1 MTTIDSHSAAPPAPE
16 REMPGDRL
24 SFITKLAYGGG
35 DFASQLVWS
44 LGSSFLTLFYTD
56 NVGLSAGIAGMVLAV
71 ARIFDAALD
80 PVIGGIAERTR
91 TRWGRFRPFIL
102 FGTPFLAV
110 ICVLTF
116 TAPLSSGGG
125 KIVWAIGSYFLLGLV
140 YGLVNLP
147 YGSLSTVM
155 SRKSDQRVSLNSY
168 RMIGT
173 NLGAVALSAVSMPL
187 IIYFSGA
194 GDGTTT
200 TTRGYTMTALVMA
213 LIAVPLFYAVFL
225 TSREVITPVHHG
237 RGIPLGE
244 ELKVVLT
251 NRNLMMVFCAFLFAM
266 TAFFGRI
273 GIQLY
278 YYIYDLQRMDLVSV
292 LMMLP
297 SLMGAVG
304 IVLFARFSKQLGKK
318 NLSVISF
325 AACGAS
331 LIALYFVPFDNI
343 ALVIALTTLYG
354 LSNFAGPLIMSMV
367 PDCIDEAE
375 DRTGIRAD
383 GMSYAVI
390 SLSTKIGSAVGGA
403 VGIALIGAFGYVANQ
418 AQTPHAMMGINLIT
432 NVGCGT
438 LFLLAMI
445 PLSMYRLTEKEYV
458 QIRARLDAKGG
469 ISSAAEEGAADSR

>member
-56 NVGLSAGIAGMVLAV
+56 NVGLSAGVAGMVLAV

-200 TTRGYTMTALVMA
+200 TTHGYTMTALVMA

-225 TSREVITPVHHG
+225 TSREVITPVHQG

-266 TAFFGRI
+266 TAFFGRTLKNRFRASYFPFTEPSMELDI
-273 GIQLY
+273 ECVVCGGHDPRCRVCKGTGWLEAGGMGMVHPEVVRAGGI
-278 YYIYDLQRMDLVSV
+278 D
-292 LMMLP
+292 
-297 SLMGAVG
+297 
-304 IVLFARFSKQLGKK
+304 
-318 NLSVISF
+318 
-325 AACGAS
+325 
-331 LIALYFVPFDNI
+331 
-343 ALVIALTTLYG
+343 
-354 LSNFAGPLIMSMV
+354 
-367 PDCIDEAE
+367 PD
-375 DRTGIRAD
+375 RYNGF
-383 GMSYAVI
+383 
-390 SLSTKIGSAVGGA
+390 
-403 VGIALIGAFGYVANQ
+403 AFGLGLDRM
-418 AQTPHAMMGINLIT
+418 AMLKYGIGDLRLLFDG
-432 NVGCGT
+432 NVSY
-438 LFLLAMI
+438 FL
-445 PLSMYRLTEKEYV
+445 SGR
-458 QIRARLDAKGG
+458 DA
-469 ISSAAEEGAADSR
+469 